1 MRLERDHHAPGTHLY
16 PFKDSV
22 DLVRSVG
29 RGEEPAIL
37 RMYRPARNVA
47 FGRRDQ
53 LTPEFAAASSAVQN
67 LGFEPLVRPVGGH
80 AAAYHEGCLVIDHF
94 QPDADSKV
102 GNLDRFSYFG
112 EIFVEAL
119 ESLGIPAGIGELPGE
134 YCPGEYSVFGI
145 KDDGARIKLVGTA
158 QRVVA
163 GAWWFSSG
171 IVVENSEPIVEVTRA
186 AYDALGLPLDVATI
200 GAVTDINAEVTVD
213 DVEDAVLEAYA
224 QNGLI

>member
-1 MRLERDHHAPGTHLY
+1 MRLVRDPQGTHLY

-29 RGEEPAIL
+29 RGKEPAIL
-37 RMYRPARNVA
+37 RMYRPERNVA

-53 LTPEFAAASSAVQN
+53 LTPQFEAARAAVQN

-80 AAAYHEGCLVIDHF
+80 AAAYHEGCLVVDYFH
-94 QPDADSKV
+94 PEADSKV
-102 GNLDRFSYFG
+102 GNLDRFSFFG
-112 EIFVEAL
+112 ELFVEAL
-119 ESLGIPAGIGELPGE
+119 ESLGVAAGVGELPGE
-134 YCPGEYSVFGI
+134 YCPGEYSVFGV

-171 IVVENSEPIVEVTRA
+171 IVVENPAPIIEVTEA
-186 AYDALGLPLDVATI
+186 AYDALELPLNPATI
-200 GAVTDINAEVTVD
+200 GAVTDVNPEITVE
-213 DVEDAVLEAYA
+213 DVEDAILEAYC